1 LAFHQAAADELG
13 GGQLGRAGEKALGK
27 VLGEGGGYGSGFGGE
42 MGWDWVVAGATRAM
56 QIRHNQA

>member
-1 LAFHQAAADELG
+1 
-13 GGQLGRAGEKALGK
+13 